1 MPTKIVV
8 WLPDGVNKNS
18 EAELTEAAIARQ
30 TTKVSGI
37 TNNPSDLDV
46 DEATWI
52 WVLNPGSEPKASALA
67 ELLSAVAD
75 STTIGQVGPMQLS
88 KQNPKLI
95 TQLGLSL
102 SPLGAPVGLV
112 SSQLDQA
119 QHTGLREVMA
129 VGLNGSLIRSDLLR
143 EIGLP
148 NFRLPG
154 ISTDLDFSIR
164 IRRSGFRVLTVPTA
178 KVLVPSLALKDDR
191 RAAIQLRLTHSPLL
205 VALLYWLFLP
215 VITAFRLV
223 VRLSQKRPGLLV
235 QELLAGLWGFLTIPA
250 RLVGRPR
257 RLKTSLRSL
266 KPLRATW
273 SETAD
278 YKRHESDLEE
288 SHQRLAA
295 FSRGDHE
302 NAESV
307 TKSFADAGGFWFVF
321 SMVVV
326 SWALLPQSEALT
338 GGSLLPL
345 SENWFDLF
353 ARAGASWQPI
363 GQGFFGPS
371 DPFNWVLLLIG
382 SFTFWSP
389 NLAVTLL
396 LLLARSF
403 AFIAAWKALS
413 LLSSK
418 AWHRNLGA
426 AAYALLPAFT
436 ASIVAGELA
445 ATVAT
450 ILTPWL
456 AFSIARAAGLGRSG
470 SAASDA
476 RTWSWVGLSGVLL
489 ALVAAASPS
498 VGILALAALAV
509 AAFTRIRRFGYLF
522 WIPLPMAAIYLPL
535 VWYLVAGLGHP
546 LALLANPTIGS
557 LAKTDSISA
566 LVDLNSPIHWPL
578 ALLLILALAGVAS
591 KRWGVALA
599 LAVFGL
605 SSYALLAFNTSLLF
619 PADVISAGL
628 GFDLVQNTGH
638 DIAAVVGL
646 VVIALAIHG
655 LSLVRG
661 KLVSAG
667 AFVALIMVTA
677 PLAFGAATA
686 LPKLAASEGSVVPLL
701 LEKQADQG
709 TDLQLLKITK
719 TADDLRVQWMPI
731 AGIRLEDANLAY
743 RFSMESIGD
752 NSEYQALAQAIGDL
766 GAANGAADMQT
777 LISNKVGYILMEQT
791 PENAELA
798 AALESSPNLEGA
810 GLTPFGELW
819 RVKGI
824 SSVDAPATAH
834 TPWSTTKAVQLIS
847 LFSFLLLAVPTRTR
861 RKRADDSAIFIDQ
874 SESELNV

>member
-1 MPTKIVV
+1 MPTKVVV
-8 WLPDGVNKNS
+8 WLPDGVNENS

-30 TTKVSGI
+30 SVTVAGI
-37 TNNPSDLDV
+37 TNDSKAIESEPN
-46 DEATWI
+46 TWV
-52 WVLNPGSEPKASALA
+52 WVLTPGSEPKPSALA
-67 ELLSAVAD
+67 ELLAAVAD
-75 STTIGQVGPMQLS
+75 SSTIGQVGPMQLS

-119 QHTGLREVMA
+119 QHTGLTEVMA
-129 VGLNGSLIRSDLLR
+129 VGLNGSLIRSDLLQ
-143 EIGLP
+143 EIGHP

-164 IRRSGFRVLTVPTA
+164 IRRSGFRVLTAPAA
-178 KVLVPSLALKDDR
+178 KVVVPAVAQKDDR
-191 RAAIQLRLTHSPLL
+191 RAAIQLRLAHSPLTL
-205 VALLYWLFLP
+205 ALIYWLFLP
-215 VITAFRLV
+215 LITAFRLV
-223 VRLSQKRPGLLV
+223 IRLAQKRPGLLI
-235 QELLAGLWGFLTIPA
+235 QELLAGLWGFLTLPV
-250 RLVGRPR
+250 RLAGRPR
-257 RLKTSLRSL
+257 KPKSSLRSL
-266 KPLRATW
+266 KPLRASW
-273 SETAD
+273 SQTDD

-295 FSRGDHE
+295 FVRGDHE
-302 NAESV
+302 NTEGAA
-307 TKSFADAGGFWFVF
+307 KSFADAGGFWFAF
-321 SMVVV
+321 AMLVV
-326 SWALLPQSEALT
+326 SWSLLPQSEALT

-345 SENWFDLF
+345 SSNWFDLF

-363 GQGFFGPS
+363 GQGFVGPS

-396 LLLARSF
+396 LLLARAF
-403 AFIAAWKALS
+403 AFITAWKALS
-413 LLSSK
+413 LLTSK
-418 AWHRNLGA
+418 AWQRNLGA
-426 AAYALLPAFT
+426 ATYALLPAFT

-445 ATVAT
+445 AIVAT

-476 RTWSWVGLSGVLL
+476 RTWSWVGLAGVLL

-498 VGILALAALAV
+498 VGILALVALAV

-535 VWYLVAGLGHP
+535 VWYQIGRPVG
-546 LALLANPTIGS
+546 LLANPTIGYVS
-557 LAKTDSISA
+557 KPDTFGT
-566 LVDLNSPIHWPL
+566 LVDLTNPLQWAL
-578 ALLLILALAGVAS
+578 ALLLALALAGVAS

-605 SSYALLAFNTSLLF
+605 TAFALQAFTNALSF

-628 GFDLVQNTGH
+628 GFDRVHNTGH
-638 DIAAVVGL
+638 DIASVVGIVL
-646 VVIALAIHG
+646 IALAVHG
-655 LSLVRG
+655 LSLVSR
-661 KLVSAG
+661 KWVSTTG
-667 AFVALIMVTA
+667 LVALVVVA
-677 PLAFGAATA
+677 VPLAFSAATA
-686 LPKLAASEGSVVPLL
+686 MPELKASNGSVVPLL
-701 LEKQADQG
+701 LQKQADQG

-719 TADDLRVQWMPI
+719 TTDDLRVQWMPI

-743 RFSMESIGD
+743 RFSMDSIVNKD
-752 NSEYQALAQAIGDL
+752 EYQALAQAIGDL
-766 GAANGAADMQT
+766 SAANGVADMQT
-777 LISNKVGYILMEQT
+777 LISNQVGYILMEQT
-791 PENAELA
+791 SENAELA

-824 SSVDAPATAH
+824 DSADAPATAH
-834 TPWSTTKAVQLIS
+834 TPWSTTKAIQLIS
-847 LFSFLLLAVPTRTR
+847 LLAFLLLAVPTRPR

>member
-1 MPTKIVV
+1 MPTKVVV

-30 TTKVSGI
+30 SIPVFGI
-37 TNNPSDLDV
+37 TNDSSAIAPDQN
-46 DEATWI
+46 TWV
-52 WVLNPGSEPKASALA
+52 WVLRPGTEPKESALA

-75 STTIGQVGPMQLS
+75 STTVGQVGPMQLS
-88 KQNPKLI
+88 KQNAKLI
-95 TQLGLSL
+95 TGLGLSL
-102 SPLGAPVGLV
+102 SPFGAPISLV
-112 SSQLDQA
+112 SNQLDQG
-119 QHTGLREVMA
+119 QHASVGEVMA
-129 VGLNGSLIRSDLLR
+129 VGIDGSLIRANLFNEL
-143 EIGLP
+143 GTP

-164 IRRSGFRVLTVPTA
+164 IRRAGYRILTAPTA
-178 KVLVPSLALKDDR
+178 KVLVPVIAQKDDR
-191 RAAIQLRLTHSPLL
+191 RAAIQLRLAHSPLIL
-205 VALLYWLFLP
+205 ALLYWLLLP
-215 VITAFRLV
+215 AITAFRLI
-223 VRLSQKRPGLLV
+223 VRLSQKRPGLLL
-235 QELLAGLWGFLTIPA
+235 QELAAGFWGVLTLPVRLA
-250 RLVGRPR
+250 GRPR
-257 RLKTSLRSL
+257 RAKVSLRSL

-273 SETAD
+273 LQTAD

-295 FSRGDHE
+295 FNRGDHE
-302 NAESV
+302 NTEGA
-307 TKSFADAGGFWFVF
+307 TKSFADSGGFWFAF
-321 SMVVV
+321 SLLAV
-326 SWALLPQSEALT
+326 SWAFLPKSDALT

-345 SENWFDLF
+345 GSNWFDLF

-389 NLAVTLL
+389 NLAVLLL
-396 LLLARSF
+396 LLLARSL
-403 AFIAAWKALS
+403 AFVTAWKALS
-413 LLSSK
+413 LLTAK
-418 AWHRNLGA
+418 TWQRNLGA
-426 AAYALLPAFT
+426 LVYALLPAFT
-436 ASIVAGELA
+436 ASLVEGELA
-445 ATVAT
+445 AIVAT

-470 SAASDA
+470 LAASDA

-489 ALVAAASPS
+489 ALVTAASPS

-557 LAKTDSISA
+557 VTQTDSIGA
-566 LVDLNSPIHWPL
+566 LVDLSNPLQWSLGLLLLL
-578 ALLLILALAGVAS
+578 ALVGVAS
-591 KRWGVALA
+591 VRWGVALA

-605 SSYALLAFNTSLLF
+605 TAYALLAFTASLSF
-619 PADVISAGL
+619 PADVVSAGL
-628 GFDLVQNTGH
+628 GIDRVQNSGR
-638 DIAAVVGL
+638 DIASVLGM
-646 VVIALAIHG
+646 VVIALVVHG
-655 LSLVRG
+655 LSLVNR
-661 KLVSAG
+661 KAVSS
-667 AFVALIMVTA
+667 VSLIALITVSA

-686 LPKLAASEGSVVPLL
+686 MPVLKESNGSVVPLL
-701 LEKQADQG
+701 LQKQAEQG

-719 TADDLRVQWMPI
+719 TKDDLRVQWMPI

-743 RFSMESIGD
+743 RFSVAAIGD
-752 NSEYQALAQAIGDL
+752 KREYQSLAQAIGDL
-766 GAANGAADMQT
+766 SAANGVADMQA

-824 SSVDAPATAH
+824 GSEDAPASAH
-834 TPWSTTKAVQLIS
+834 TPWSITKAVQLIS
-847 LFSFLLLAVPTRTR
+847 IFAFLLLAVPTRAR
-861 RKRADDSAIFIDQ
+861 RKRGETSAIFIDQ
-874 SESELNV
+874 NESELNV

>member
-1 MPTKIVV
+1 MPTKVVV
-8 WLPDGVNKNS
+8 WLPDGVNENS

-30 TTKVSGI
+30 SVTVTGI
-37 TNNPSDLDV
+37 TNDSKAIEFEPN
-46 DEATWI
+46 TWV
-52 WVLNPGSEPKASALA
+52 WVLTPGSEPKPSALA

-75 STTIGQVGPMQLS
+75 SNTIGQVGPMQLS

-102 SPLGAPVGLV
+102 SPMGAPVGLV

-119 QHTGLREVMA
+119 QHTGVTDVMA
-129 VGLNGSLIRSDLLR
+129 VGLNGSLIRSDLLQQ
-143 EIGLP
+143 IGQP

-164 IRRSGFRVLTVPTA
+164 VRRAGFRVLTVPAA
-178 KVLVPSLALKDDR
+178 KVLVPVIALKDDR
-191 RAAIQLRLTHSPLL
+191 RAAIQLRLAHSPLL
-205 VALLYWLFLP
+205 LALLYWLFLP
-215 VITAFRLV
+215 AITAFRLV
-223 VRLSQKRPGLLV
+223 IRLSQKRPGLLI
-235 QELLAGLWGFLTIPA
+235 QELLAGLWGFLTLPV
-250 RLVGRPR
+250 RLAGRPR
-257 RLKTSLRSL
+257 KPKSSLRSL
-266 KPLRATW
+266 KPLRASW
-273 SETAD
+273 SQTDD

-295 FSRGDHE
+295 FVRGDHE
-302 NAESV
+302 NTEGAAKGFS
-307 TKSFADAGGFWFVF
+307 DAGGFWFAF
-321 SMVVV
+321 AMLVV
-326 SWALLPQSEALT
+326 SWSLLPQSEALT

-345 SENWFDLF
+345 SGNWFDLF

-363 GQGFFGPS
+363 GQGFVGPS

-403 AFIAAWKALS
+403 AFVTAWKALS
-413 LLSSK
+413 LLTSK
-418 AWHRNLGA
+418 AWQRNLGA
-426 AAYALLPAFT
+426 ATYAVLPAFT
-436 ASIVAGELA
+436 ASIVDGELA
-445 ATVAT
+445 AIVAT

-476 RTWSWVGLSGVLL
+476 RTWSWVGLAGVLL

-535 VWYLVAGLGHP
+535 VWYQIGRPLG
-546 LALLANPTIGS
+546 LLANPTIGYVS
-557 LAKTDSISA
+557 KPDTLGA
-566 LVDLNSPIHWPL
+566 LVDLNNPLQWAL
-578 ALLLILALAGVAS
+578 ALLLALALAGVAS

-605 SSYALLAFNTSLLF
+605 TAFALLAFTSALSF

-628 GFDLVQNTGH
+628 GFDRVQNTGH
-638 DIAAVVGL
+638 DIASVVGIVLIAL
-646 VVIALAIHG
+646 VVHG
-655 LSLVRG
+655 LSLVSR
-661 KLVSAG
+661 KWVSTAG
-667 AFVALIMVTA
+667 LVALVLVTA

-686 LPKLAASEGSVVPLL
+686 MPELKASNGSVVPLL
-701 LEKQADQG
+701 LQKQADQG

-719 TADDLRVQWMPI
+719 TTDDLRVQWMPI

-743 RFSMESIGD
+743 RFSMDSIGD
-752 NSEYQALAQAIGDL
+752 KSEYQALAQAIGDL
-766 GAANGAADMQT
+766 SAANGVADMQT

-791 PENAELA
+791 AENAELA

-824 SSVDAPATAH
+824 DSADAPATAH

-847 LFSFLLLAVPTRTR
+847 LFAFLLLAVPTRTR

>member
-1 MPTKIVV
+1 MPTRVVV
-8 WLPDGVNKNS
+8 WLPDGVNKIS

-30 TTKVSGI
+30 TIQVSGI
-37 TNNPSDLDV
+37 TDDLSAIEPDQ
-46 DEATWI
+46 DTWVWI
-52 WVLNPGSEPKASALA
+52 LNPGSEPKSSALA
-67 ELLSAVAD
+67 ELLAAVAD
-75 STTIGQVGPMQLS
+75 STTVGQVGPMQLS
-88 KQNPKLI
+88 RQNPKLI

-102 SPLGAPVGLV
+102 SPLGAPVGLI
-112 SSQLDQA
+112 SNQLDQA
-119 QHTGLREVMA
+119 QHTAIGEVMA
-129 VGLNGSLIRSDLLR
+129 VSLDGSLIRSKLLQA
-143 EIGLP
+143 IGMP

-164 IRRSGFRVLTVPTA
+164 IRRAGFRVLTVPTA
-178 KVLVPSLALKDDR
+178 KVVVPALALKDDR
-191 RAAIQLRLTHSPLL
+191 RAAIQLRLAHSPLPL
-205 VALLYWLFLP
+205 ALLYWLFLP
-215 VITAFRLV
+215 VVTTVRLV
-223 VRLSQKRPGLLV
+223 IRLSQKRPGLLV
-235 QELLAGLWGFLTIPA
+235 QELWSGLWGFITIPA
-250 RLVGRPR
+250 RLASRPR
-257 RLKTSLRSL
+257 KPKASLRSL
-266 KPLRATW
+266 RPLRASW
-273 SETAD
+273 LQTAD
-278 YKRHESDLEE
+278 YKRHEFDLEE

-295 FSRGDHE
+295 FIRGDHE
-302 NAESV
+302 NTESAV
-307 TKSFADAGGFWFVF
+307 KSFADAGGFWVAF
-321 SMVVV
+321 SLLAV
-326 SWALLPQSEALT
+326 SWTFLPQSDALS

-345 SENWFDLF
+345 SSDWFDLF

-396 LLLARSF
+396 LLLSRSF
-403 AFIAAWKALS
+403 AFMTAWKAFS
-413 LLSSK
+413 LLTAKS
-418 AWHRNLGA
+418 WQRNLGA
-426 AAYALLPAFT
+426 TLYALLPAFT
-436 ASIVAGELA
+436 ASLVTGELA
-445 ATVAT
+445 AIVVT

-489 ALVAAASPS
+489 AFVTAASPS

-535 VWYLVAGLGHP
+535 IWYQVAGLGQP
-546 LALLANPTIGS
+546 LALLANPTIGHVTQS
-557 LAKTDSISA
+557 DSVGA
-566 LVDLNSPIHWPL
+566 LVDLSNPIQWSL
-578 ALLLILALAGVAS
+578 GLLLVIALVGVAS

-605 SSYALLAFNTSLLF
+605 TSYALLAFTTSLAF
-619 PADVISAGL
+619 PADVISAEL
-628 GFDLVQNTGH
+628 GFDRVENSGH
-638 DIAAVVGL
+638 DIASVLGIVTIALAVVGL
-646 VVIALAIHG
+646 SQVTRKWVSSLGLIALLA
-655 LSLVRG
+655 
-661 KLVSAG
+661 VS
-667 AFVALIMVTA
+667 A
-677 PLAFGAATA
+677 PLAFGAATSMSE
-686 LPKLAASEGSVVPLL
+686 LKLSNGSVVPLL
-701 LEKQADQG
+701 LQKQAEQG

-743 RFSMESIGD
+743 RFSVDSIGGKR
-752 NSEYQALAQAIGDL
+752 EYQSLAQAIGDL
-766 GAANGAADMQT
+766 SAANGMADMQT

-791 PENAELA
+791 AENADLA

-824 SSVDAPATAH
+824 GSADAPASQH
-834 TPWSTTKAVQLIS
+834 TPWSLTKAVQLIS
-847 LFSFLLLAVPTRTR
+847 LFAFMLLAVPTRTR
-861 RKRADDSAIFIDQ
+861 RKRAEAGSIFIDQ

>member
-1 MPTKIVV
+1 MPTKVVV
-8 WLPDGVNKNS
+8 WLPDGVNENS

-30 TTKVSGI
+30 SVTVTGI
-37 TNNPSDLDV
+37 TNDSKAIEFEPN
-46 DEATWI
+46 TWV
-52 WVLNPGSEPKASALA
+52 WVLTPGSEPKPSALA

-75 STTIGQVGPMQLS
+75 SNTIGQVGPMQLS

-102 SPLGAPVGLV
+102 SPMGAPVGLV

-119 QHTGLREVMA
+119 QHTGVTDVMA
-129 VGLNGSLIRSDLLR
+129 VGLNGSLIRSDLLQQ
-143 EIGLP
+143 IGQP

-164 IRRSGFRVLTVPTA
+164 VRRAGFRVLTVPAA
-178 KVLVPSLALKDDR
+178 KVLVPVIALKDDR
-191 RAAIQLRLTHSPLL
+191 RAAIQLRLAHSPLL
-205 VALLYWLFLP
+205 LALLYWLFLP
-215 VITAFRLV
+215 AITAFRLV
-223 VRLSQKRPGLLV
+223 IRLSQKRPGLLI
-235 QELLAGLWGFLTIPA
+235 QELLAGLWGFLTLPV
-250 RLVGRPR
+250 RLAGRPR
-257 RLKTSLRSL
+257 KPKSSLRSL
-266 KPLRATW
+266 KPLRASW
-273 SETAD
+273 SQTDD

-295 FSRGDHE
+295 FVRGDHE
-302 NAESV
+302 NTEGAAKGFS
-307 TKSFADAGGFWFVF
+307 DAGGFWFAF
-321 SMVVV
+321 AMLVV
-326 SWALLPQSEALT
+326 SWSLLPQSEALT

-345 SENWFDLF
+345 SGNWFDLF

-363 GQGFFGPS
+363 GQGFVGPS

-403 AFIAAWKALS
+403 AFVTAWKALS
-413 LLSSK
+413 LLTSK
-418 AWHRNLGA
+418 AWQRNLGA
-426 AAYALLPAFT
+426 ATYAVLPAFT
-436 ASIVAGELA
+436 ASIVDGELA
-445 ATVAT
+445 AIVAT

-476 RTWSWVGLSGVLL
+476 RTWSWVGLAGVLL

-535 VWYLVAGLGHP
+535 VWYQIGRPLG
-546 LALLANPTIGS
+546 LLANPTIGYVS
-557 LAKTDSISA
+557 KPDTLGA
-566 LVDLNSPIHWPL
+566 LVDLNNPLQWAL
-578 ALLLILALAGVAS
+578 ALLLALALAGVAS

-605 SSYALLAFNTSLLF
+605 TAFALLAFTSALSF

-628 GFDLVQNTGH
+628 GFDRVQNTGH
-638 DIAAVVGL
+638 DIASVVGIVLIAL
-646 VVIALAIHG
+646 VVHG
-655 LSLVRG
+655 LSLVSR
-661 KLVSAG
+661 KWVSTAG
-667 AFVALIMVTA
+667 LVALVLVTA

-686 LPKLAASEGSVVPLL
+686 MPELKASNGSVVPLL
-701 LEKQADQG
+701 LQKQADQG

-719 TADDLRVQWMPI
+719 TTDDLRVQWMPI

-743 RFSMESIGD
+743 RFSMDSIVD
-752 NSEYQALAQAIGDL
+752 KSEYQALAQAIGDL
-766 GAANGAADMQT
+766 CAANGVADMQT

-791 PENAELA
+791 AENAELA

-824 SSVDAPATAH
+824 DSADAPATAH
-834 TPWSTTKAVQLIS
+834 TPWSTTKAVQLIA
-847 LFSFLLLAVPTRTR
+847 LFAFLLLAVPTRTR

>member
-1 MPTKIVV
+1 MPTKVVV
-8 WLPDGVNKNS
+8 WLPDGVNENS

-30 TTKVSGI
+30 SVTVAGI
-37 TNNPSDLDV
+37 TNDSKAIEFEPN
-46 DEATWI
+46 TWV
-52 WVLNPGSEPKASALA
+52 WVLTPGSEPKPSALA

-75 STTIGQVGPMQLS
+75 SNTIGQVGPMQLS

-119 QHTGLREVMA
+119 QHTGVTDVMA
-129 VGLNGSLIRSDLLR
+129 VGLNGSLIRSDLLQQ
-143 EIGLP
+143 IGQP

-164 IRRSGFRVLTVPTA
+164 VRRAGFRVLTVPAA
-178 KVLVPSLALKDDR
+178 KVLVPVIALKDDR
-191 RAAIQLRLTHSPLL
+191 RAAIQLRLAHSPLL
-205 VALLYWLFLP
+205 LALLYWLFLP
-215 VITAFRLV
+215 AITAFRLV
-223 VRLSQKRPGLLV
+223 IRLSQKRPGLLI
-235 QELLAGLWGFLTIPA
+235 QELLAGLWGFLTLPV
-250 RLVGRPR
+250 RLAGRPR
-257 RLKTSLRSL
+257 KPKSSLRSL
-266 KPLRATW
+266 KPLRASW
-273 SETAD
+273 SQTDD

-295 FSRGDHE
+295 FVRGDHE
-302 NAESV
+302 NTEGAAKGFS
-307 TKSFADAGGFWFVF
+307 DAGGFWFAF
-321 SMVVV
+321 AMLVV
-326 SWALLPQSEALT
+326 SWSLLPQSEALT

-345 SENWFDLF
+345 SGNWFDLF

-403 AFIAAWKALS
+403 AFVTAWKALS
-413 LLSSK
+413 LLTSK
-418 AWHRNLGA
+418 AWQRNLGA
-426 AAYALLPAFT
+426 ATYAMLPAFT

-445 ATVAT
+445 AIVAT

-476 RTWSWVGLSGVLL
+476 RTWSWVGLAGVLL

-535 VWYLVAGLGHP
+535 VWYQIGRPLG
-546 LALLANPTIGS
+546 LLANPTIGYVS
-557 LAKTDSISA
+557 KPDTLGA
-566 LVDLNSPIHWPL
+566 LVDLTNPLQWAL
-578 ALLLILALAGVAS
+578 ALLLALALAGVAS

-605 SSYALLAFNTSLLF
+605 TAFALLAFTSALSF

-628 GFDLVQNTGH
+628 GFDRVQNTGH
-638 DIAAVVGL
+638 DIASVVGIVL
-646 VVIALAIHG
+646 IALAVHG
-655 LSLVRG
+655 LSLVSR
-661 KLVSAG
+661 KWVATAG
-667 AFVALIMVTA
+667 LVALVLVTA

-686 LPKLAASEGSVVPLL
+686 MPELKASNGSVVPLL
-701 LEKQADQG
+701 LQKQADQG

-719 TADDLRVQWMPI
+719 TTDDLRVQWMPI

-743 RFSMESIGD
+743 RFSMDSIVD
-752 NSEYQALAQAIGDL
+752 KSEYQALAQAIGDL
-766 GAANGAADMQT
+766 SAANGVADMQT

-791 PENAELA
+791 AENAELA

-824 SSVDAPATAH
+824 DSADAPATAH

-847 LFSFLLLAVPTRTR
+847 LFAFLLLAVPTRTR

>member
-1 MPTKIVV
+1 MPTKVVV
-8 WLPDGVNKNS
+8 WLPDGVNENS

-30 TTKVSGI
+30 SVTVTGI
-37 TNNPSDLDV
+37 TNDSKAIEFEPN
-46 DEATWI
+46 TWV
-52 WVLNPGSEPKASALA
+52 WVLTPGSEPKPSALA

-75 STTIGQVGPMQLS
+75 SNTIGQVGPMQLS

-102 SPLGAPVGLV
+102 SPMGAPVGLV

-119 QHTGLREVMA
+119 QHTGVTDVMA
-129 VGLNGSLIRSDLLR
+129 VGLNGSLIRSDLLQQ
-143 EIGLP
+143 IGQP

-164 IRRSGFRVLTVPTA
+164 VRRAGFRVLTVPAA
-178 KVLVPSLALKDDR
+178 KVLVPVIALKDDR
-191 RAAIQLRLTHSPLL
+191 RAAIQLRLAHSPLL
-205 VALLYWLFLP
+205 LALLYWLFLP
-215 VITAFRLV
+215 AITAFRLV
-223 VRLSQKRPGLLV
+223 IRLSQKRPGLLI
-235 QELLAGLWGFLTIPA
+235 QELLAGLWGFLTLPV
-250 RLVGRPR
+250 RLAGRPR
-257 RLKTSLRSL
+257 KPKSSLRSL
-266 KPLRATW
+266 KPLRASW
-273 SETAD
+273 SQTDD

-295 FSRGDHE
+295 FVRGDHE
-302 NAESV
+302 NTEGAAKGFS
-307 TKSFADAGGFWFVF
+307 DAGGFWFAF
-321 SMVVV
+321 AMLVV
-326 SWALLPQSEALT
+326 SWSLLPQSEALT

-345 SENWFDLF
+345 SGNWFDLF

-363 GQGFFGPS
+363 GQGFVGPS

-403 AFIAAWKALS
+403 AFVTAWKALS
-413 LLSSK
+413 LLTSK
-418 AWHRNLGA
+418 AWQRNLGA
-426 AAYALLPAFT
+426 ATYAVLPAFT
-436 ASIVAGELA
+436 ASIVDGELA
-445 ATVAT
+445 AIVAT

-476 RTWSWVGLSGVLL
+476 RTWSWVGLAGVLL

-535 VWYLVAGLGHP
+535 VWYQIGRPLG
-546 LALLANPTIGS
+546 LLANPTIGYVS
-557 LAKTDSISA
+557 KPDTLGA
-566 LVDLNSPIHWPL
+566 LVDLNNPLQWAL
-578 ALLLILALAGVAS
+578 ALLLALALAGVAS

-605 SSYALLAFNTSLLF
+605 TAFALLAFTSALSF

-628 GFDLVQNTGH
+628 GFDRVQNTGH
-638 DIAAVVGL
+638 DIASVVGIVLIAL
-646 VVIALAIHG
+646 VVHG
-655 LSLVRG
+655 LSLVSR
-661 KLVSAG
+661 KWVSTAG
-667 AFVALIMVTA
+667 LVALVLVTA

-686 LPKLAASEGSVVPLL
+686 MPELKASNGSVVPLL
-701 LEKQADQG
+701 LQKQADQG

-719 TADDLRVQWMPI
+719 TTDDLRVQWMPI

-743 RFSMESIGD
+743 RFSMDSIVD
-752 NSEYQALAQAIGDL
+752 KSEYQALAQAIGDL
-766 GAANGAADMQT
+766 SAANGVADMQT

-791 PENAELA
+791 AENAELA

-824 SSVDAPATAH
+824 DSADAPATAH

-847 LFSFLLLAVPTRTR
+847 LFAFLLLAVPTRTR

>member
-1 MPTKIVV
+1 MPTKVVV
-8 WLPDGVNKNS
+8 WLPDGVNNNS
-18 EAELTEAAIARQ
+18 EAELTEAAIALQ
-30 TTKVSGI
+30 TVPVTRITKTSQGI
-37 TNNPSDLDV
+37 EPEPN
-46 DEATWI
+46 TWV
-52 WVLNPGSEPKASALA
+52 WVLNQGSEPRPTALF

-75 STTIGQVGPMQLS
+75 STTVGQVGPMQLS
-88 KQNPKLI
+88 RQNPKLI
-95 TQLGLSL
+95 SQLGLSL

-119 QHTGLREVMA
+119 QHFGLKEVMA
-129 VGLNGSLIRSDLLR
+129 VGLNGSLIRSDLFQ

-164 IRRSGFRVLTVPTA
+164 IRRAGLRVLTAPAA
-178 KVLVPSLALKDDR
+178 KVVVPSIAMKDDR
-191 RAAIQLRLTHSPLL
+191 RAAIQLRLAHTPLL
-205 VALLYWLFLP
+205 LAFLYWLFLP

-223 VRLSQKRPGLLV
+223 IRLSQKRPGLLL
-235 QELLAGLWGFLTIPA
+235 QELVAGLWGFLTFPA
-250 RLVGRPR
+250 RIAGRPR
-257 RLKTSLRSL
+257 KPKASLRSL
-266 KPLRATW
+266 KALRASW
-273 SETAD
+273 SQTSD
-278 YKRHESDLEE
+278 YKRHESDLAE

-295 FSRGDHE
+295 FVRGDHE
-302 NAESV
+302 NTEGAA
-307 TKSFADAGGFWFVF
+307 KSFADAGGFWFAF
-321 SMVVV
+321 SLLLV
-326 SWALLPQSEALT
+326 SWSLLPQYEALI

-345 SENWFDLF
+345 SGNWFDLF

-363 GQGFFGPS
+363 GQGFVGPS

-403 AFIAAWKALS
+403 AFITAWKALS
-413 LLSSK
+413 LLTAR
-418 AWHRNLGA
+418 AWQRNLGA
-426 AAYALLPAFT
+426 AIYALLPAFT
-436 ASIVAGELA
+436 TSLGSGELA
-445 ATVAT
+445 AIVAT

-489 ALVAAASPS
+489 ALTAAASPS

-509 AAFTRIRRFGYLF
+509 AALTRIRRFGYLF
-522 WIPLPMAAIYLPL
+522 WIPLPMAAIYSPL
-535 VWYLVAGLGHP
+535 VWYQIDQPLG
-546 LALLANPTIGS
+546 LLANPTIGHVS
-557 LAKTDSISA
+557 KPDTFGALLDLAD
-566 LVDLNSPIHWPL
+566 PIQWAL
-578 ALLLILALAGVAS
+578 ALLLVLALAGVAS

-599 LAVFGL
+599 LAVFGIT
-605 SSYALLAFNTSLLF
+605 AFGLLAFTIALNF

-628 GFDLVQNTGH
+628 GFDRVHNTGH
-638 DIAAVVGL
+638 DIAAVVGI
-646 VVIALAIHG
+646 VVIALAVHG
-655 LSLVRG
+655 LSLVSRRW
-661 KLVSAG
+661 VSTVG
-667 AFVALIMVTA
+667 LVALVVVAA
-677 PLAFGAATA
+677 PLAFSAATA
-686 LPKLAASEGSVVPLL
+686 IPEVKASNGSVVPLL
-701 LEKQADQG
+701 LQKQAEQG

-743 RFSMESIGD
+743 RFSMDSIG
-752 NSEYQALAQAIGDL
+752 NKVEYQALAQAIGDL
-766 GAANGAADMQT
+766 SAANGVADMQA

-791 PENAELA
+791 AENAELA

-824 SSVDAPATAH
+824 GSADAPATAH

-847 LFSFLLLAVPTRTR
+847 LVAFLLLAVPTRSR

>member
-1 MPTKIVV
+1 MPTKVVV
-8 WLPDGVNKNS
+8 WLPDGVNENS

-30 TTKVSGI
+30 SVTVAGI
-37 TNNPSDLDV
+37 TNDSKAIEFEPN
-46 DEATWI
+46 TWV
-52 WVLNPGSEPKASALA
+52 WVLTLGSEPKPSALA

-75 STTIGQVGPMQLS
+75 SNTIGQVGPMQLS

-119 QHTGLREVMA
+119 QHTGATDVMA
-129 VGLNGSLIRSDLLR
+129 VGLNGSLIRSDLLQQ
-143 EIGLP
+143 IGQP

-164 IRRSGFRVLTVPTA
+164 VRRAGFRVLTVPAA
-178 KVLVPSLALKDDR
+178 KVLVPVIALKDDR
-191 RAAIQLRLTHSPLL
+191 RAAIQLRLAHSPLL
-205 VALLYWLFLP
+205 LALLYWLFLP
-215 VITAFRLV
+215 AITAFRLV
-223 VRLSQKRPGLLV
+223 IRLSQKRPGLLI
-235 QELLAGLWGFLTIPA
+235 QELLAGLWGFLTLPV
-250 RLVGRPR
+250 RLAGRPR
-257 RLKTSLRSL
+257 KPKSNLRSL
-266 KPLRATW
+266 KPLRASW
-273 SETAD
+273 SQTDD

-295 FSRGDHE
+295 FVRGDHE
-302 NAESV
+302 NTEGAAKGFS
-307 TKSFADAGGFWFVF
+307 DAGGFWFAF
-321 SMVVV
+321 AMLVV
-326 SWALLPQSEALT
+326 SWSLLPQSEALT

-345 SENWFDLF
+345 SGNWFDLF

-363 GQGFFGPS
+363 GQGFVGPS

-403 AFIAAWKALS
+403 AFVTAWKALS
-413 LLSSK
+413 LLTSK
-418 AWHRNLGA
+418 AWQRNLGA
-426 AAYALLPAFT
+426 ATYAMLPAFT

-445 ATVAT
+445 AIVAT

-476 RTWSWVGLSGVLL
+476 RTWSWVGLAGVLL

-535 VWYLVAGLGHP
+535 VWYQIGRPLG
-546 LALLANPTIGS
+546 LLANPTIGYVS
-557 LAKTDSISA
+557 EPDTLGA
-566 LVDLNSPIHWPL
+566 LVDLTNPLQWAL
-578 ALLLILALAGVAS
+578 ALLLALALAGVAS

-605 SSYALLAFNTSLLF
+605 TAFALLAFTSALSF

-628 GFDLVQNTGH
+628 GFDRVQNTGH
-638 DIAAVVGL
+638 DIASVVGIVL
-646 VVIALAIHG
+646 IALAVHG
-655 LSLVRG
+655 LSLVSR
-661 KLVSAG
+661 KWVSTAG
-667 AFVALIMVTA
+667 LVALVLVTA

-686 LPKLAASEGSVVPLL
+686 MPELKASNGSVVPLL
-701 LEKQADQG
+701 LQKQADQG

-719 TADDLRVQWMPI
+719 TTDDLRVQWMPI

-743 RFSMESIGD
+743 RFSMDSIVD
-752 NSEYQALAQAIGDL
+752 KSEYQALAQAIGDL
-766 GAANGAADMQT
+766 SAANGVADMQT

-791 PENAELA
+791 AENAELA

-824 SSVDAPATAH
+824 DSADAPATAH

-847 LFSFLLLAVPTRTR
+847 LFAFLLLAVPTRTR
-861 RKRADDSAIFIDQ
+861 RKRADVSAIFIDQ

>member
-1 MPTKIVV
+1 MPTRVVV
-8 WLPDGVNKNS
+8 WLPDGVNKIS

-30 TTKVSGI
+30 TIQVSGI
-37 TNNPSDLDV
+37 TDDLSAIEPDQ
-46 DEATWI
+46 DTWVWI
-52 WVLNPGSEPKASALA
+52 LNPGSEPKSSALA
-67 ELLSAVAD
+67 ELLAAVAD
-75 STTIGQVGPMQLS
+75 STTVGQVGPMQLS
-88 KQNPKLI
+88 RQNPKLI

-102 SPLGAPVGLV
+102 SPLGAPVGLI
-112 SSQLDQA
+112 SNQLDQA
-119 QHTGLREVMA
+119 QHTAIGEVMA
-129 VGLNGSLIRSDLLR
+129 VSLDGSLIRSKLLQ

-164 IRRSGFRVLTVPTA
+164 IRRAGFRVLTVPTA
-178 KVLVPSLALKDDR
+178 KVVVPALTLKDDR
-191 RAAIQLRLTHSPLL
+191 RAAIQLRLAHSSLPL
-205 VALLYWLFLP
+205 ALLYWLFLP
-215 VITAFRLV
+215 VITTFRLV
-223 VRLSQKRPGLLV
+223 IRLSQKRPGLLV
-235 QELLAGLWGFLTIPA
+235 QELWSGLWGFITIPA
-250 RLVGRPR
+250 RLASRPR
-257 RLKTSLRSL
+257 KPKASLRSL
-266 KPLRATW
+266 RTLRASW
-273 SETAD
+273 LQTAD
-278 YKRHESDLEE
+278 YKRHEFDLEE

-295 FSRGDHE
+295 FIRGDHE
-302 NAESV
+302 NTESAV
-307 TKSFADAGGFWFVF
+307 KSFADAGGFWFAF
-321 SMVVV
+321 SLLAV
-326 SWALLPQSEALT
+326 SWTFLPQSDALS

-345 SENWFDLF
+345 SSDWFDLF

-396 LLLARSF
+396 LLLSRSF
-403 AFIAAWKALS
+403 AFMTAWKAFS
-413 LLSSK
+413 LLTAKS
-418 AWHRNLGA
+418 WQRNLGA
-426 AAYALLPAFT
+426 TLYALLPAFT
-436 ASIVAGELA
+436 ASLVAGELA
-445 ATVAT
+445 AIVVT

-489 ALVAAASPS
+489 AFVTAASPS

-535 VWYLVAGLGHP
+535 VWYQVAGLGQP
-546 LALLANPTIGS
+546 LALLANPTIGHVTQ
-557 LAKTDSISA
+557 ADSVGA
-566 LVDLNSPIHWPL
+566 LVDLSNPIQWSL
-578 ALLLILALAGVAS
+578 GLLLVIALAGVAS

-605 SSYALLAFNTSLLF
+605 TSYALLAFTTSLAF
-619 PADVISAGL
+619 PADVISAEL
-628 GFDLVQNTGH
+628 GFDRVENSGH
-638 DIAAVVGL
+638 DIASVLGIVTIALAVVGL
-646 VVIALAIHG
+646 SVVTRKWVSSLGLIALLA
-655 LSLVRG
+655 
-661 KLVSAG
+661 VS
-667 AFVALIMVTA
+667 A
-677 PLAFGAATA
+677 PLAFGAATSMPE
-686 LPKLAASEGSVVPLL
+686 LKVSNGSVVPLL
-701 LEKQADQG
+701 LQKQAEQG

-743 RFSMESIGD
+743 RFSVDSIGGKR
-752 NSEYQALAQAIGDL
+752 EYQSLAQAIGDL
-766 GAANGAADMQT
+766 SAANGMADMQT

-791 PENAELA
+791 AENADLA

-824 SSVDAPATAH
+824 GSADAPASEH
-834 TPWSTTKAVQLIS
+834 TPWSLTKAVQLIS
-847 LFSFLLLAVPTRTR
+847 LFAFMLLAVPTRTR
-861 RKRADDSAIFIDQ
+861 RKRAEAGSIFIDQ